1 MIGRQSKTQFVY
13 MAGKGQQ
20 NSTQINDTLYLSEG
34 NYNMI
39 VEIEVPNDDLIGVD
53 LKLKVSLMISETYFM
68 ISSKYND

>member
-1 MIGRQSKTQFVY
+1 